1 MPMGRGQYY
10 DLVSAFT
17 LFVIILVFSA
27 LALVLKSGVLEN
39 LKNCDVN
46 LC

>member
-1 MPMGRGQYY
+1 MPTDRGQNY

-27 LALVLKSGVLEN
+27 LALVLKWGVLEN
-39 LKNCDVN
+39 
-46 LC
+46 

>member
-1 MPMGRGQYY
+1 MAMGRGQYY
-10 DLVSAFT
+10 DLVSVFT

-39 LKNCDVN
+39 L
-46 LC
+46 